1 MDFYASEEPTLER
14 EQKLKEI
21 AHEIV
26 TILTPN
32 KKQNEHHWT
41 QTLEDER
48 KLHWCADIPCI
59 WDCKKC
65 LKEVLNS
72 NDNDNDE

>member
-1 MDFYASEEPTLER
+1 MDGRLQELYNKMDFYASEEPTAER

-32 KKQNEHHWT
+32 KKQNEQAKSRAVWSSISW
-41 QTLEDER
+41 E
-48 KLHWCADIPCI
+48 KPMI
-59 WDCKKC
+59 
-65 LKEVLNS
+65 
-72 NDNDNDE
+72 